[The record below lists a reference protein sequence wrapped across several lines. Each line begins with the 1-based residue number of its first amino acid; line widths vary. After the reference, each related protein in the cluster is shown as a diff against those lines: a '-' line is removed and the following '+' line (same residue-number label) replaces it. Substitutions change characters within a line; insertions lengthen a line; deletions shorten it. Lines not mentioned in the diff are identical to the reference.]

1 MIKWLNKGQYDKII
15 PLLGG
20 SHTLLVKLKNLHKK
34 LGVLRLKGWWIDP
47 EAIQPG
53 SADKED
59 KGRYYFRIVHLHK

>member
-34 LGVLRLKGWWIDP
+34 FGVLGLKRW
-47 EAIQPG
+47 
-53 SADKED
+53 
-59 KGRYYFRIVHLHK
+59 